1 MDEKSKE
8 RCLERDKYY
17 EDLEAKFATATI
29 RAADTYSGTSFNY
42 IAYDLK
48 KLLSEPPSRANSDMI
63 RCIIDGIK
71 EGLSELSTMDD
82 RAAFHYIPLSA
93 VEEAKRLAAGSDDGN
108 NSKQV

>member
-8 RCLERDKYY
+8 LLLERDKYY

-93 VEEAKRLAAGSDDGN
+93 VEEAKQLTQQGGKNKNDN
-108 NSKQV
+108 